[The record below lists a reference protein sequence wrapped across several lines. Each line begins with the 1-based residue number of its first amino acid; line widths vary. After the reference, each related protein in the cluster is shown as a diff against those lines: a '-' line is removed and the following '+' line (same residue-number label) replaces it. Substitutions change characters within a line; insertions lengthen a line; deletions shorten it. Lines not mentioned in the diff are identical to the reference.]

1 MARIFNIYFEFN
13 NQQHNAVV
21 SVRPTP
27 FHTEYI
33 LNNFNDELLSLLP
46 GNRIL
51 SRGPEHFVF
60 SNAAGE
66 GSRELMDAI
75 IRAVAEHMHTKGEA
89 VN

>member
-1 MARIFNIYFEFN
+1 MARIFNIYFEYGN
-13 NQQHNAVV
+13 RQYNAVV

-27 FHTEYI
+27 FHTEYV

-51 SRGPEHFVF
+51 SRGPAHFVF
-60 SNAAGE
+60 PNADSE
-66 GSRELMDAI
+66 SSQELMDAI
-75 IRAVAEHMHTKGEA
+75 IRAVAEHMHTTGET